1 MEVQQGQPL
10 LAVAEGIEAERQ
22 ALRRLRDGKTEQYVK
37 LLENLIKSSGAN
49 KRAGVPGVLRW
60 IVEHGGFDGG
70 AELDAEVIACDAW
83 VAVSKP
89 TVYRA
94 IRFLSDLYGPQGP
107 VLKIKDRCDQRGR
120 RLPSMATI
128 DVEAVSAYLLA
139 GIAASLPQTQAVS
152 HRLDP
157 SPTDSTRLPPTQV
170 ESVGERQNVEKKSLP
185 AVEVQARQALIL
197 QQLAQA
203 DATAPD
209 LLHGH
214 EHDSIDKGAHL
225 PPTSMKEHGVM
236 LHDAPCRIVR
246 TQRMGDWE
254 SRLNEA
260 LTAPGPL
267 RRETLMASFRE
278 AIAQLAQYAADR
290 PDDGLAVEAAKME
303 LVDLLARV
311 VNCPDTNSVLF
322 ERVANQVILGNLDT
336 LRLAESLVDQV
347 GVAKSATG
355 FKKSPGAWF
364 NFRMAELFENAG
376 LVWARKK
383 PEAVAVAAQDPWDQD
398 PEGEF
403 ER

>member
-1 MEVQQGQPL
+1 
-10 LAVAEGIEAERQ
+10 
-22 ALRRLRDGKTEQYVK
+22 
-37 LLENLIKSSGAN
+37 
-49 KRAGVPGVLRW
+49 
-60 IVEHGGFDGG
+60 
-70 AELDAEVIACDAW
+70 
-83 VAVSKP
+83 
-89 TVYRA
+89 
-94 IRFLSDLYGPQGP
+94 
-107 VLKIKDRCDQRGR
+107 
-120 RLPSMATI
+120 
-128 DVEAVSAYLLA
+128 
-139 GIAASLPQTQAVS
+139 
-152 HRLDP
+152 
-157 SPTDSTRLPPTQV
+157 
-170 ESVGERQNVEKKSLP
+170 
-185 AVEVQARQALIL
+185 
-197 QQLAQA
+197 
-203 DATAPD
+203 
-209 LLHGH
+209 
-214 EHDSIDKGAHL
+214 
-225 PPTSMKEHGVM
+225 M

>member
-22 ALRRLRDGKTEQYVK
+22 ALRRLRDAKTEK
-37 LLENLIKSSGAN
+37 FLGMLENLIKVSGA
-49 KRAGVPGVLRW
+49 KALSGAACVLRW
-60 IVEHGGFDGG
+60 IAEHGGLDAG
-70 AELDAEVIACDAW
+70 AELDAETIAADAW
-83 VAVSKP
+83 VSISKR
-89 TVYRA
+89 TVYR
-94 IRFLSDLYGPQGP
+94 RLEFWENVHGRGGP
-107 VLKIKDRCDQRGR
+107 VLRKQERCDTLGR
-120 RLPSMATI
+120 ALPAIGKI
-128 DVEAVSAYLLA
+128 DLEAVSTYLLDGFA
-139 GIAASLPQTQAVS
+139 PSVTLTQPVSQGHNQCQGDTGRVTQTQPVS
-152 HRLDP
+152 HRH
-157 SPTDSTRLPPTQV
+157 SA
-170 ESVGERQNVEKKSLP
+170 EEEEKRISE
-185 AVEVQARQALIL
+185 AEVQARQALIL

-260 LTAPGPL
+260 LIAPGPL

-278 AIAQLAQYAADR
+278 AIALLAQYAADHAG
-290 PDDGLAVEAAKME
+290 DGLAVEAAKME

-398 PEGEF
+398 MEGDF